1 MGAAFDKRGMTAL
14 LKTKTAERDEKSQ
27 SRDETK
33 RRTGHKAQESGDGHL
48 ERMWICW
55 DISSYSTVGEEADDI
70 KS

>member
-48 ERMWICW
+48 ERM
-55 DISSYSTVGEEADDI
+55 
-70 KS
+70 